1 MAETLRLEV
10 ATPTRQVVDEQVD
23 TVELPG
29 VLGRLG
35 VLPGHTPLL
44 TALGTG
50 PLLYRREGTEAQL
63 AVQGGFA
70 EVLADSVTV
79 LAAVAE
85 RPDEID
91 VEAAAVER
99 SEAEKA
105 LKDVAADEMEAVS
118 DRLRL
123 AEARLEVADHA

>member
-1 MAETLRLEV
+1 VAETLRLEV

-29 VLGRLG
+29 ILGGLG

-44 TALGTG
+44 TAIGTG
-50 PLLYRREGTEAQL
+50 PLLFRREGTESLL
-63 AVQGGFA
+63 AIQGGFA
-70 EVLADSVTV
+70 EVLGDRVTV
-79 LAAVAE
+79 LAAIAE

-91 VEAAAVER
+91 VEAAER
-99 SEAEKA
+99 DKAEAQAA
-105 LKDVAADEMEAVS
+105 LKDAAAEQLKAAS

-123 AEARLEVADHA
+123 AEARLEVAGRA